1 MHLVIYKC
9 ILKLDQEV
17 RLRGNWELFAD
28 IHESAPKEET
38 GTDYKLGV
46 LVNPR
51 MKSAQSLVA

>member
-1 MHLVIYKC
+1 MIYKC
-9 ILKLDQEV
+9 ILNLDQEV